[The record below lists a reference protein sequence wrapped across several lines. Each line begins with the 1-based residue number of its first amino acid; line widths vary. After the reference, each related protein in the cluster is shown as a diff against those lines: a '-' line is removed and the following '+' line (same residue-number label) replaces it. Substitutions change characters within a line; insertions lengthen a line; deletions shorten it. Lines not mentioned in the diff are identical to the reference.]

1 MIYYIQINMKNIIL
15 FIGILFCNSSF
26 SQSNLQFSKV
36 KLIGATPDTVPS
48 GKIWKV
54 ESAIYSGDIATY
66 FSNYGGGDIRT
77 DDILINNFPTTIR
90 KSDQISYGG
99 QSSIIWEQQFPIWL
113 PAGTI
118 LQTRNNVRYL
128 SVIEFN
134 Q

>member
-1 MIYYIQINMKNIIL
+1 MTRP
-15 FIGILFCNSSF
+15 
-26 SQSNLQFSKV
+26 V
-36 KLIGATPDTVPS
+36 VT
-48 GKIWKV
+48 WKV

-66 FSNYGGGDIRT
+66 VSNYAGGDIRT

-90 KSDQISYGG
+90 KSDQASAGG
-99 QSSIIWEQQFPIWL
+99 QSSIVWEQQFPIWL